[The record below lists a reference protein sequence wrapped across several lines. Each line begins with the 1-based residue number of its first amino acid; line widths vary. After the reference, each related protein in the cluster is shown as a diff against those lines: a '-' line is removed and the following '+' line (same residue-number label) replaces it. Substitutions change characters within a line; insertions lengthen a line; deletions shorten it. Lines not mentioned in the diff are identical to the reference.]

1 MKFRFERTNCSYV
14 DEALRDQ
21 RTYKS
26 KEAKAED
33 RSKKRIGAQEHEQQ
47 AINYSFC

>member
-33 RSKKRIGAQEHEQQ
+33 RSKKRIRTRAAG
-47 AINYSFC
+47 SKLFVLL